1 VSSNPHIDAEITRI
15 KMQISSIVPLDV
27 QELVSSLLTHTVAL
41 AYNQGHIDG
50 TKNALNIISNA
61 DVSIRPVTRDYSH
74 LQLVSED

>member
-1 VSSNPHIDAEITRI
+1 MSSNPHVDSEITRI

-41 AYNQGHIDG
+41 AYNQGTIDG
-50 TKNALNIISNA
+50 TKNALNVISNA

-74 LQLVSED
+74 LKLVSED